1 MVNYQAGKIY
11 KITGGDLTYIGST
24 TVPLSQRLA
33 QHKYDYKDY
42 NEGKRK
48 YGLTSFKILDYPDCA
63 ISLIEKCPCEDKEE
77 LHARE
82 RFWIENTDCVNKFI
96 PNRSKAEHFQ
106 DNKVRLL
113 ANNKIYRA
121 ENVETI
127 NTQREQYRENNREIL
142 REKQRLY
149 REKNKEE
156 INKKQGAKWTCECGR
171 TCQNNGRFRHFKS
184 EIHKI
189 EMAKINLSS

>member
-1 MVNYQAGKIY
+1 MVNYQSGKIY
-11 KITGGDLTYIGST
+11 KITGGNLTYIGST

-48 YGLTSFKILDYPDCA
+48 NGVTSFKVLDYPDCA
-63 ISLIEKCPCEDKEE
+63 ISLIEKSPCKDKEE

-96 PNRSKAEHFQ
+96 PNRSKAEYFQ

-113 ANNKIYRA
+113 AKNKIYRV

-127 NTQREQYRENNREIL
+127 NAQREQYREQNREAL
-142 REKQRLY
+142 REKARIY

-156 INKKQGAKWTCECGR
+156 ISKKQGAKWTCECGR
-171 TCQNNGRFRHFKS
+171 TCQNNGRFRHLKS
-184 EIHKI
+184 EIHII